1 MDVVRGTDPAVAQME
16 NSQASELTSLVAI
29 FLESLRL
36 KKDNPPDTE
45 NVPSLWTLRNN
56 WSYLVARG

>member
-1 MDVVRGTDPAVAQME
+1 MDVVRGTDPAVAQRE

>member
-45 NVPSLWTLRNN
+45 NVPSL
-56 WSYLVARG
+56 

>member
-36 KKDNPPDTE
+36 KKDNPPDTK

>member
-1 MDVVRGTDPAVAQME
+1 MDVVRETDPAVAQME